1 MAPRKRNG
9 EIPMKTWRICMLAM
23 AMAPFLAAQNAVE
36 PAAVPV
42 EEEPHHHVLLKND
55 WIVVMRVSIPEGERT
70 FYHTHGLDRGAVG
83 LSKSVITQ
91 QMTNELEGPPLSRQP
106 GDVSMNTGDVPVTH
120 RVHNVGPGTFEVID
134 VEFLRRPQ
142 EPSRRAAAD
151 VLGENACARA
161 YRWTLAPGFT
171 SATHTH
177 ERPYLIVAVTGFPLK
192 MTAPDGSSATHEV
205 KAGDFHWVDAKV
217 THALSNEGPVEAQIV
232 EIEMK

>member
-1 MAPRKRNG
+1 
-9 EIPMKTWRICMLAM
+9 MKIWRICMLAM

-42 EEEPHHHVLLKND
+42 EEEPHHHVVLKNE
-55 WIVVMRVSIPEGERT
+55 WIVVMRVSISEGERT
-70 FYHTHGLDRGAVG
+70 LYHTHESDRGAVG

-91 QMTNELEGPPLSRQP
+91 QMTNELEGPPQSRQP
-106 GDVSMNTGDVPVTH
+106 GDISMNTGDRPVTH

-142 EPSRRAAAD
+142 KASRGAAVD
-151 VLGENACARA
+151 VVGENPCARA
-161 YRWTLAPGFT
+161 YRWTLAPGAT

-192 MTAPDGSSATHEV
+192 MTAPDGQSAAHDV
-205 KAGDFHWVDAKV
+205 KAGDFHWVDGNV
-217 THALSNEGPVEAQIV
+217 THSLSNEGTAEAQIV